1 MKADGFDAAARRG
14 VGAAA
19 GLAWVAALFPLLPV
33 FAALITVRLAPGNIP
48 AISAALAGSAAAL
61 AGALIGRAA
70 VRKVARAF
78 AEAAALSSPALKL
91 PDARDLLIGLRELAG
106 QASSVLEKENGDLH
120 RRLALSA
127 GAAEEAQRLVE
138 LLSEKL
144 AALAALC
151 KGNGESEPEAEI
163 GEKNLP
169 ELTMNEG

>member
-1 MKADGFDAAARRG
+1 MKTGGFDAAARRG
-14 VGAAA
+14 VGAVAR
-19 GLAWVAALFPLLPV
+19 LAWAAALFPLLPV
-33 FAALITVRLAPGNIP
+33 FAALIAVRLAPGDAP

-91 PDARDLLIGLRELAG
+91 PDARDLLTGLRELAG

-144 AALAALC
+144 AALAVLC
-151 KGNGESEPEAEI
+151 KGNGQAAGAPDSD
-163 GEKNLP
+163 EK
-169 ELTMNEG
+169 